1 MCLYLDDEMLDID
14 HVCCMVH
21 VRAKF
26 KYTAEIGHDVNAH
39 KSSNTLETLRVGKEI
54 YRAETSCGRYKTPK
68 DFCRND
74 GNNNRNEKPARPDEN
89 RKCPAARKPGGKSG
103 QLPRP
108 FLEPGIPILEG
119 RGLHDRQQP
128 DGTVYPTFSERAE
141 EFAVLR

>member
-1 MCLYLDDEMLDID
+1 MGGYNVCLYLDDEMLDID

-39 KSSNTLETLRVGKEI
+39 KSSNTLETLRVEKEI

-74 GNNNRNEKPARPDEN
+74 GNNNRNEKPARPDEI
-89 RKCPAARKPGGKSG
+89 RKCPSCI
-103 QLPRP
+103 
-108 FLEPGIPILEG
+108 GIPGSKNG
-119 RGLHDRQQP
+119 RGN
-128 DGTVYPTFSERAE
+128 
-141 EFAVLR
+141 

>member
-39 KSSNTLETLRVGKEI
+39 KSSNTLETLRVEKEI
-54 YRAETSCGRYKTPK
+54 YRAETSCGRYKTP
-68 DFCRND
+68 
-74 GNNNRNEKPARPDEN
+74 RNEKPARPDEI

-108 FLEPGIPILEG
+108 FLEPGIPIQEG

-128 DGTVYPTFSERAE
+128 DGTVYPTFGERAE

>member
-39 KSSNTLETLRVGKEI
+39 KSSNTLETLR
-54 YRAETSCGRYKTPK
+54 
-68 DFCRND
+68 
-74 GNNNRNEKPARPDEN
+74 EKPARPDEI

-108 FLEPGIPILEG
+108 FLEPGIPIQEG

-128 DGTVYPTFSERAE
+128 DGTVYPTFGERAE